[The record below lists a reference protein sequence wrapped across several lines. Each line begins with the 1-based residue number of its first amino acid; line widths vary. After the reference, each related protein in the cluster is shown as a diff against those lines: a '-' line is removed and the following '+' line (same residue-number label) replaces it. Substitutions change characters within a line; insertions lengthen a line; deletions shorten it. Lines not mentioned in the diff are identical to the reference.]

1 MRTLVFGLL
10 LAGATAHVAP
20 AQDTTLIAGDR
31 AASAE
36 LAKIIDGAR
45 ANGLPV
51 EPILAK
57 IGYAVHIAHAT
68 PPRVVAAARATVARL
83 QEAREALAPNPTP
96 NDITA
101 GGNALSAKVST
112 KSLRD
117 VRLASGNRPVAVPL
131 GVLTQLVANMVDEEK
146 ATKYVTDLIRR
157 GVTAP
162 DRICLVM
169 DVLGRMIR
177 VQNEAFDICWAEMEH
192 PRFMVI
198 DPNDGMI
205 VMLAHGISSLWRST
219 KHEDRR
225 PDGRTRDAGQFV
237 ATSLSKASVRTTTMQ
252 PCHSA

>member
-157 GVTAP
+157 GVTA
-162 DRICLVM
+162 DQLVALGN
-169 DVLGRMIR
+169 DVNSDIVLGTKA
-177 VQNEAFDICWAEMEH
+177 N
-192 PRFMVI
+192 
-198 DPNDGMI
+198 
-205 VMLAHGISSLWRST
+205 SSMDLRGSHLT
-219 KHEDRR
+219 AVLGVPTGAAATAADQGLHAGAAA
-225 PDGRTRDAGQFV
+225 PPPPGR
-237 ATSLSKASVRTTTMQ
+237 KK
-252 PCHSA
+252 P